1 MVKLRLTKVGANR
14 DNAFRVVAADSR
26 SPRDGRFIEVVG
38 WYDPKQEGDNF
49 GLKMDRVEYWKSNGA
64 VISDTVNSLIR
75 RANRAKRMA
84 EAAQ

>member
-49 GLKMDRVEYWKSNGA
+49 GLKMDRVEYWKGNGA